1 MTQTRGWGQLMHQN
15 GSTKPYATSCPVI
28 PGPSVSLL
36 PSGYEGRLSSL
47 TGNDG
52 EMRLVMNSTIEDY

>member
-15 GSTKPYATSCPVI
+15 GSTKP
-28 PGPSVSLL
+28 PSVSLL

-52 EMRLVMNSTIEDY
+52 EMRLVINSTIEDY